1 MSGMYSNPGLFGSL
15 LQEAANI
22 TTDVTPTYR
31 ILEVIFISLVAMDF
45 ELSLFDFYDLNS
57 TAPAALTND
66 STFARSVSSFTWIAI
81 TK

>member
-45 ELSLFDFYDLNS
+45 ELSLFDF
-57 TAPAALTND
+57 
-66 STFARSVSSFTWIAI
+66 
-81 TK
+81 